1 MQREPGRPGA
11 ERTEV
16 WNRLINLSRLEDWE
30 LGTWTSR
37 GNWVADQLPCNT
49 HA

>member
-1 MQREPGRPGA
+1 MRREPGRMGA
-11 ERTEV
+11 EWTEA
-16 WNRLINLSRLEDWE
+16 WNHLINPSRLEGWE
-30 LGTWTSR
+30 LGTWASR